1 MTVLARLVAKE
12 ADTLGYVT
20 YVFECLDEEILKDTK
35 YIMCTRYPNW
45 NHRTIDIG
53 EVGYLNFFEIR
64 AGVDKWFDGEKM
76 ISYNYNGIQFDKFVS
91 KPKEKDKNEYIM
103 QIIIKLNQYEK
114 QYWIMTVMREK
125 LMEAIEAKNN
135 DTKSFVWKLA
145 RKSDGTQEEV
155 RLVDATPEQLNTFY
169 RHCKSMLY
177 SEDKLNPG
185 RYVLLNIIED
195 QRRKCNVELFLRKLE
210 SGVLCA
216 DRKPYPRHLYIQ
228 DIRSCMN
235 ARKDEFPSNELDS
248 ISIATITGGLPRE
261 FERISIEEVLDG
273 GLDRL
278 GHFDNKH
285 ITFSFILNMGVYLT
299 PAEMKEFD
307 EKDAN
312 GNPRKKPEVIKE
324 RLGLKPSVELA
335 IKPTGL
341 NFSELRAMINLK
353 PKKYSDL
360 TTDQLTVLRNKVL
373 FRLEDEV
380 QFHIEQWKERM
391 RQIELVAK
399 ERGITLD
406 A

>member
-1 MTVLARLVAKE
+1 
-12 ADTLGYVT
+12 
-20 YVFECLDEEILKDTK
+20 
-35 YIMCTRYPNW
+35 
-45 NHRTIDIG
+45 
-53 EVGYLNFFEIR
+53 
-64 AGVDKWFDGEKM
+64 
-76 ISYNYNGIQFDKFVS
+76 
-91 KPKEKDKNEYIM
+91 
-103 QIIIKLNQYEK
+103 
-114 QYWIMTVMREK
+114 MTVMREK

-145 RKSDGTQEEV
+145 RKSDGTQEEI
-155 RLVDATPEQLNTFY
+155 RLVDATPEQLNSFY
-169 RHCKSMLY
+169 KHCKSMLY

-185 RYVLLNIIED
+185 RYVLLKIIDE

-210 SGVLCA
+210 SGSLCS
-216 DRKPYPRHLYIQ
+216 DGKPYPRHLYIQ
-228 DIRSCMN
+228 DIRAYMN
-235 ARKDEFPSNELDS
+235 THKEDFPSDELND
-248 ISIATITGGLPRE
+248 IPIAAITGGLPRE

-307 EKDAN
+307 EKDKD
-312 GNPRKKPEVIKE
+312 GNTRSKLEVIKE
-324 RLGLKPSVELA
+324 RLNIKPTVRLTV
-335 IKPTGL
+335 KPTGL
-341 NFSELRAMINLK
+341 NFNELRAMVNLK

-380 QFHIEQWKERM
+380 QFHIEQWQERM
-391 RQIELVAK
+391 RQIELVAN

>member
-1 MTVLARLVAKE
+1 
-12 ADTLGYVT
+12 
-20 YVFECLDEEILKDTK
+20 
-35 YIMCTRYPNW
+35 
-45 NHRTIDIG
+45 
-53 EVGYLNFFEIR
+53 
-64 AGVDKWFDGEKM
+64 
-76 ISYNYNGIQFDKFVS
+76 
-91 KPKEKDKNEYIM
+91 
-103 QIIIKLNQYEK
+103 
-114 QYWIMTVMREK
+114 MTVMREK

-145 RKSDGTQEEV
+145 RKSDGTQEEI
-155 RLVDATPEQLNTFY
+155 RLVDATPEQLNSFY
-169 RHCKSMLY
+169 KHCKSMLS

-185 RYVLLNIIED
+185 RYVLLKIIGE

-210 SGVLCA
+210 SGSLCS
-216 DRKPYPRHLYIQ
+216 DGKPYPRHLYIQ
-228 DIRSCMN
+228 DIRAYMN
-235 ARKDEFPSNELDS
+235 THKEDFPSDELND
-248 ISIATITGGLPRE
+248 ISIAAITGGLPRE

-307 EKDAN
+307 EKDKD
-312 GNPRKKPEVIKE
+312 GNTRSKLEVIKE
-324 RLGLKPSVELA
+324 RLNIKPTVRLTV
-335 IKPTGL
+335 KPTGL
-341 NFSELRAMINLK
+341 NFNELRAMVNLK

-380 QFHIEQWKERM
+380 QFHIEQWQERM
-391 RQIELVAK
+391 RQIELIAN

>member
-1 MTVLARLVAKE
+1 
-12 ADTLGYVT
+12 
-20 YVFECLDEEILKDTK
+20 
-35 YIMCTRYPNW
+35 
-45 NHRTIDIG
+45 
-53 EVGYLNFFEIR
+53 
-64 AGVDKWFDGEKM
+64 
-76 ISYNYNGIQFDKFVS
+76 
-91 KPKEKDKNEYIM
+91 
-103 QIIIKLNQYEK
+103 
-114 QYWIMTVMREK
+114 MTVMREK

-145 RKSDGTQEEV
+145 RKSDGTQEEI
-155 RLVDATPEQLNTFY
+155 RLVDATPEQLNSFY
-169 RHCKSMLY
+169 KHCKSMLY

-185 RYVLLNIIED
+185 RYALLKIIDE

-210 SGVLCA
+210 SGSLCS
-216 DRKPYPRHLYIQ
+216 DGKPYPRHLYIQ
-228 DIRSCMN
+228 DIRAYMN
-235 ARKDEFPSNELDS
+235 THKEDFPSDELND
-248 ISIATITGGLPRE
+248 ISIAAITGGLPRE

-307 EKDAN
+307 EKDKD
-312 GNPRKKPEVIKE
+312 GNTRSKLEVIKE
-324 RLGLKPSVELA
+324 RLNIKPTVRLTV
-335 IKPTGL
+335 KPTGL
-341 NFSELRAMINLK
+341 NFNELRAMVNLK

-380 QFHIEQWKERM
+380 QFHIEQWQERM
-391 RQIELVAK
+391 RQIELVAN